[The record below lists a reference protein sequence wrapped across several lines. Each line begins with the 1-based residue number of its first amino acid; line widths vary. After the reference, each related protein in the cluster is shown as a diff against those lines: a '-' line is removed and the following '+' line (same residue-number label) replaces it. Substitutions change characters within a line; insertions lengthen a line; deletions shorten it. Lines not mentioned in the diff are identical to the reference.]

1 MRTTARL
8 TARLAGLGMAVMLFG
23 TAACSGAQKPTPAQ
37 QAQPA
42 SPYQATRLPPSF
54 RLPDTRLTGTD
65 GRPYDL
71 RERTAGKI
79 SMLFFGFTHCP
90 DICPTTMADV
100 SGAMRLL
107 TPAERGKVQVIFISA
122 DPARDTPR
130 ALKAFLGRFDPSFA
144 GLTGPA
150 KKIHKAAADVKISVS
165 DPPARSKGDY
175 VVSHGS
181 QVLVFG
187 PDGVG
192 RLLFSY
198 GTSAGPMARD
208 LKTLIGREGLR

>member
-1 MRTTARL
+1 MRITT
-8 TARLAGLGMAVMLFG
+8 RLAGLGMAVMLSG
-23 TAACSGAQKPTPAQ
+23 TAACAGAQKPAPAPQ
-37 QAQPA
+37 TQAA
-42 SPYQATRLPPSF
+42 SPYQATRLPSSF
-54 RLPDTRLTGTD
+54 RIPDTRLTGTD

-71 RERTAGKI
+71 RARTAGRI

-100 SGAMRLL
+100 SGAMKLL
-107 TPAERGKVQVIFISA
+107 TPAERAKIQVVFISV

-130 ALKAFLGRFDPSFA
+130 ELKDFLGKFDPSFA
-144 GLTGPA
+144 GLTGPLEE
-150 KKIHKAAADVKISVS
+150 IHKAAAEAKISVS
-165 DPPARSKGDY
+165 DPPAHSKGDY

-181 QVLVFG
+181 QILVFG

-198 GTSAGPMARD
+198 GTAAGPMAHD